1 MGDLMKATFFQR
13 ISAYFIDILIVS
25 VLFSL
30 VTYNIN
36 LDKRNDLNEE
46 LSNFLLE
53 TKDVQSYNE
62 EQAQK
67 LLDLQYEIEKE
78 SILVNGIS
86 LVVTIGYFVL
96 FQYLNNGQTIGKKL
110 LKLKIVGEDNK
121 KVGLLKMLFR
131 SIIIYGILTGLLNLM
146 LINLL
151 GKNSYLEVYSILT
164 MIQSIFV
171 IISILF
177 ILYRKDKR
185 GLHDVMART
194 NVICERG

>member
-1 MGDLMKATFFQR
+1 MGDIMKATFFQR
-13 ISAYFIDILIVS
+13 ICAYLIDILIVS
-25 VLFSL
+25 ILFSL

-36 LDKRNDLNEE
+36 LDKRNELNEE

-53 TKDVQSYNE
+53 TKDVKSYTE

-96 FQYLNNGQTIGKKL
+96 FQYLNNGQTIGKKI
-110 LKLKIVGEDNK
+110 LKLKIVNEANK
-121 KVGLLKMLFR
+121 KVGFLQMIFR
-131 SIIIYGILTGLLNLM
+131 TLIIYGILTGVLNLI

-151 GKNSYLEVYSILT
+151 GKNSYLQIYSILT
-164 MIQSIFV
+164 MMQSIFV
-171 IISILF
+171 ITSMLF

-185 GLHDVMART
+185 GLHDVMAKT
-194 NVICERG
+194 SVICERG